1 MRRRKIKIAATNI
14 RFPEETMNGSLTSKQ
29 VLLNE
34 YAAEMLRKNIDKLGS
49 KNGLQRLQARSAM
62 IALGE
67 SAIDIFAELVMHPNW
82 IVRREAVKALSQMK
96 TNITAPVLI
105 YALED
110 EYASI
115 RWVAA
120 EGLIA
125 LGKQGLLVLMQR
137 LCSQKLSV
145 NLSQVAHH
153 VVKEI
158 SKRQSMIETEE
169 LLANLENPSR
179 YYMVPVNAR
188 NVLNLLS
195 SN

>member
-1 MRRRKIKIAATNI
+1 
-14 RFPEETMNGSLTSKQ
+14 MNGSLTSKQ
-29 VLLNE
+29 ALLNE
-34 YAAEMLRKNIDKLGS
+34 YTAEMLRKNIDKLGS

-82 IVRREAVKALSQMK
+82 IVRREAVKALAQMK
-96 TNITAPVLI
+96 TNITAPILI

-110 EYASI
+110 EYATI

-125 LGKQGLLVLMQR
+125 LGKHGLLILLQR
-137 LCSQKLSV
+137 LSSQKLTA
-145 NLSQVAHH
+145 NLSQVAGH

-158 SKRQSMIETEE
+158 SKRQSLIETEE
-169 LLANLENPSR
+169 LIASLENPSR
-179 YYMVPVNAR
+179 YYLVPVNAR
-188 NVLNLLS
+188 NVLILLS
-195 SN
+195 SH